1 MKIQTLWW
9 LSVIIL
15 YWLCLCNNVSVV
27 STYWHEDQRYL
38 LLKLKSELKFK
49 LENSAK
55 LVSWHQGTGY
65 CEWNGVTCDKEG
77 HVTGLDLSGE
87 SIYGGFD
94 NSSSILSLQ
103 NLQSLN
109 LAANNINSTIP
120 SGFNKLKNLTYLNL
134 SYAGFVGQIPIEI
147 SHLTR
152 LVTLDI
158 SSLSY
163 LYGQPLKLENLDL
176 GKLVQNLTRI
186 RQLYLDGVSVTAQ
199 GHDWCNALLP
209 LHSLMELSMSNCKLS
224 GPLDPSLIKL
234 KNLSVIRLDQN
245 KLSSPVPETF
255 AQFPNLTTLYLSSC
269 GLTGVFP
276 EKIFKVAT
284 LSDIDISFNY
294 DLDGSFPKF
303 PLHGSLRSLVV
314 SSTYFSGAIPASIS
328 NLKQLSILDLSN
340 CLFNGTLPGS
350 MSRLSEL
357 TYVDLSSNYFTGP
370 IPSLN
375 MSKNLFHLALSH
387 NDLTGSIASL
397 GLEGLRKLVQI
408 DLQYNL
414 LNGSIPSYLFTL
426 PLLRSIRLSTN
437 NFGGHLD
444 EYSNISSSML
454 GILDL
459 SSNNL
464 EGTIPKSIFHL
475 RSLIVLQLSSNK
487 LNGTVKLDEIQSLE
501 NLTTIDL
508 SYNNLSIDTKVTEA
522 SLYLYSFPTMS
533 TVKLASC
540 NLIKFP
546 GFLKNQSKLTNL
558 DLSNNLI
565 PGFIPT
571 WVWQLDSL
579 VQLNLSQNWL
589 THLDGPVQNTSST
602 LKVLDL
608 HFNQLQGKLPV
619 FPGQVAYLDYSRNN
633 FSFTLPSDSGT
644 NLSSIIF
651 LSLSRN
657 YLTGSIPQSLC
668 NRSNMLVLDVSYNH
682 FEGKIPECL
691 TQSETLMV
699 LNLQHNNFSGS
710 IPDTFPVSC
719 GLRTLDLNSN
729 LLRGTIPN
737 SLANCTLLEV
747 LDLGNNQVDD
757 RFPCFLQKLHTF
769 RVMVLRGNKF
779 HGTIGCLRTNSTWHM
794 LQIVD
799 LALNNFS
806 GSLPGKCFRT
816 WEAMV
821 LHEGDDVTNFN
832 RIGSPVLKFGR
843 GIYYQDSVTL
853 TSKGIQMEFV
863 KILII
868 FTSVDFSSNN
878 FEGPIPEEL
887 LNFTGL
893 YALNLSHNALKGPI
907 SSSIGNLKQLESL
920 DLSSNHFDGKIPTQ
934 LASLGFLAYLNLSFN
949 RLEGEIPLGTQLQTF
964 EAASFAGNVELCGAP
979 LTKNCSHA
987 VHSLSMSPY
996 TWRHAIDWKM
1006 LSAELGFILGLGVFI
1021 GPLLFWKRW
1030 RQWYWKRVDLILC
1043 RVFPQLSLEYERHGR
1058 RRYLRVLTQ
1067 ECCFCNYLVGK
1078 IPTGTQLQSSD
1089 ARFFEGNDGLY
1100 GSPLAENPVHA
1111 VAWNIVSAELGLVFG
1126 LGLVIGPLLFCKR
1139 WRQWYWKH
1147 VDFILCCVFP
1157 QLDLEY
1163 ESRGGHSYQVLRW
1176 RY

>member
-1 MKIQTLWW
+1 MRIPHVQW
-9 LSVIIL
+9 LSIIFC
-15 YWLCLCNNVSVV
+15 YCFWRYQSVDFFVV
-27 STYWHEDQRYL
+27 SAQIVEDQQQS

-49 LENSAK
+49 HENSSK
-55 LVSWHQGTGY
+55 LVSWNLSIGCSQ
-65 CEWNGVTCDKEG
+65 WIGVKCNKEG
-77 HVTGLDLSGE
+77 QVIGLDLSGE

-94 NSSSILSLQ
+94 NSSSIFSLQ

-109 LAANNINSTIP
+109 LATNNFSSVIP
-120 SGFNKLKNLTYLNL
+120 SGLNKLKNLTYLNL
-134 SYAGFVGQIPIEI
+134 SYAGFRGQIPIEI

-163 LYGQPLKLENLDL
+163 LYGQPLKLEDLDL
-176 GKLVQNLTRI
+176 GKLVQNLTWI
-186 RQLYLDGVSVTAQ
+186 RKLYMDGVSVTAQ
-199 GHDWCNALLP
+199 GQEWCKALLP
-209 LHSLMELSMSNCKLS
+209 LLSLEELSMSNCNLS
-224 GPLDPSLIKL
+224 GPLDHSLITL

-245 KLSSPVPETF
+245 NLSSQVPETF

-276 EKIFKVAT
+276 EKIFEVAT

-314 SSTYFSGAIPASIS
+314 RSTYFSGAIPASIS

-579 VQLNLSQNWL
+579 VQLNLSQNFL
-589 THLDGPVQNTSST
+589 TYLDGSVQNTSST

-619 FPGQVAYLDYSRNN
+619 FPGQVAYLDYSGNN
-633 FSFTLPSDSGT
+633 FSFSIPSDFGT

-657 YLTGSIPQSLC
+657 YLTGSIPKSLC

-779 HGTIGCLRTNSTWHM
+779 HG
-794 LQIVD
+794 
-799 LALNNFS
+799 
-806 GSLPGKCFRT
+806 KCFRT
-816 WEAMV
+816 WEAMM

-853 TSKGIQMEFV
+853 TSKG
-863 KILII
+863 
-868 FTSVDFSSNN
+868 
-878 FEGPIPEEL
+878 
-887 LNFTGL
+887 L
-893 YALNLSHNALKGPI
+893 YALNLSHNDLTGPI
-907 SSSIGNLKQLESL
+907 PSSIGNLKQLESL

-934 LASLGFLAYLNLSFN
+934 LASLSFLAYLNLSFN
-949 RLEGEIPLGTQLQTF
+949 RLVGKIPLGTQLQTF

-979 LTKNCSHA
+979 LTKKCSESSNSKD
-987 VHSLSMSPY
+987 VH
-996 TWRHAIDWKM
+996 TD
-1006 LSAELGFILGLGVFI
+1006 LGVKFDWSFI
-1021 GPLLFWKRW
+1021 SIGVGFGVGAGFVVAPLLFWERAKNW
-1030 RQWYWKRVDLILC
+1030 SNHKIDKIL
-1043 RVFPQLSLEYERHGR
+1043 
-1058 RRYLRVLTQ
+1058 
-1067 ECCFCNYLVGK
+1067 
-1078 IPTGTQLQSSD
+1078 
-1089 ARFFEGNDGLY
+1089 
-1100 GSPLAENPVHA
+1100 
-1111 VAWNIVSAELGLVFG
+1111 
-1126 LGLVIGPLLFCKR
+1126 LVILPMVGLSYTLIDDDEADEDTKENSPDMEEESDYDNEEDNLGYQRFQGRYC
-1139 WRQWYWKH
+1139 
-1147 VDFILCCVFP
+1147 VLCSKLNMRKKKAIHDPRCTCYTKP
-1157 QLDLEY
+1157 TISASTY
-1163 ESRGGHSYQVLRW
+1163 PESYSSQSHIG
-1176 RY
+1176 